1 MVPQAGADG
10 STTMIIGFG
19 LLFIAYALASFAII
33 QGLIF
38 PHLAQGAPVAAIL
51 LLAVG
56 SYGGRVDTS
65 DHDPAGP
72 VQKRGPYLK
81 TLPDRARSA
90 PPVDTTHPG
99 S

>member
-1 MVPQAGADG
+1 MMPQAGAEG

-38 PHLAQGAPVAAIL
+38 PYLAQGAPVAAIL

-56 SYGGRVDTS
+56 SGGGLTLLAMTLLVLYKTGALTS
-65 DHDPAGP
+65 GHSGIA
-72 VQKRGPYLK
+72 
-81 TLPDRARSA
+81 PDQHRQ
-90 PPVDTTHPG
+90 
-99 S
+99 